1 MESRFEAVRYN
12 EALPAR
18 IEIFQGNVAIE
29 PHWHKEIELVYV
41 MDGEVDITVSHRSNT
56 VSSDSFLLINSAES
70 HSIAAENAKC
80 LILDIS
86 YEFAQQFDD
95 SMYHTVF
102 EVIGGSGAEEELHNL
117 LWQLSR
123 TVSEKEL
130 PGLRQYSIIT
140 DILHVLFVQCRCEN
154 RSVVNRDGNMESR
167 FVKLTLEYIQQHYRE
182 EILVKN
188 LAEMYEVD
196 ASNFGK
202 YFRQETG
209 VLFQD
214 YVMKVRLEHA
224 MDALLNKDMSIED
237 AAAAG
242 GFPSKR
248 TFVLK
253 CQKVYGK
260 TPYQMLKEQKTKE

>member
-1 MESRFEAVRYN
+1 MENRFELVRYN

-18 IEIFQGNVAIE
+18 IEVFQGKIAIDS
-29 PHWHKEIELVYV
+29 HWHKEIELVYV
-41 MDGEVDITVSHRSNT
+41 TDGEITAAVNNKIST
-56 VSSDSFLLINSAES
+56 VFSDSFLLINSAEN
-70 HSIAAENAKC
+70 HSLSAQDTKC

-102 EVIGGSGAEEELHNL
+102 EVVDGSGAQEELHNL

-140 DILHVLFVQCRCEN
+140 DILHVLFVQCRSEN
-154 RSVVNRDGNMESR
+154 PNIGGGESNIQSR
-167 FVKLTLEYIQQHYRE
+167 LVKLTVEYIQQHYRE
-182 EILVKN
+182 EILVKRI
-188 LAEMYEVD
+188 AEIFD
-196 ASNFGK
+196 IDPSNFGK
-202 YFRQETG
+202 NFRHETG
-209 VLFQD
+209 ILFQD
-214 YVMKVRLEHA
+214 YILKVRMEHA
-224 MDALLNKDMSIED
+224 MDALLNKNMSIED
-237 AAAAG
+237 AAAEG

-260 TPYQMLKEQKTKE
+260 TPYQMLKEQQAK

>member
-1 MESRFEAVRYN
+1 MDSKFKLIRYS
-12 EALPAR
+12 EALPAL
-18 IEIFQGNVAIE
+18 IEEKQGNIYIA

-41 MDGEVDITVSHRSNT
+41 TDGEVDITVSNKATT
-56 VSSDSFLLINSAES
+56 VFSDGLLLINSAES
-70 HSIAAENAKC
+70 HSITAEKAKC

-102 EVIGGSGAEEELHNL
+102 EIVGGSGAEEELHNL

-123 TVSEKEL
+123 TLNEQEL
-130 PGLRQYSIIT
+130 PALRQYSLIA
-140 DILHVLFVQCRCEN
+140 DILHVLFVQCRNEN
-154 RSVVNRDGNMESR
+154 PNVGDADGSMQSR
-167 FVKLTLEYIQQHYRE
+167 FVKLALEYIQQHYRE

-188 LAEMYEVD
+188 LSEMFEVD
-196 ASNFGK
+196 ASSFGK
-202 YFRQETG
+202 IFRQETG
-209 VLFQD
+209 ILFQD
-214 YVMKVRLEHA
+214 YIMKIRLEHA
-224 MDALLNKDMSIED
+224 MDALLNKNMPIED
-237 AAAAG
+237 AAAEG

-260 TPYQMLKEQKTKE
+260 TPYQMLKEQQTRL